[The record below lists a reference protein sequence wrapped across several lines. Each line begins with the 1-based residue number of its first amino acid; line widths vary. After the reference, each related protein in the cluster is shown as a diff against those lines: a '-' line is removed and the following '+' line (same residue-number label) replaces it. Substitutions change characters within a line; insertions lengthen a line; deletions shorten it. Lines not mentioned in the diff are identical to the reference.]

1 MARHTLRGQVNTLET
16 KRLILDDGMLTSG
29 HRVVEFHIFA
39 TNTTLGDDPACILGL
54 QANMG
59 GNWNAGDNRQIGWAS
74 QKTSPTEFLQSFSLL
89 DPDHIIIR
97 DLYIYNYSSHVANYL
112 IVTEPVELS
121 HDESVLQLIKERSQ
135 DDLR

>member
-1 MARHTLRGQVNTLET
+1 LET

-29 HRVVEFHIFA
+29 HRITEFHVWA
-39 TNTTLGDDPACILGL
+39 VSQASGDDPGCILGL

-59 GNWNAGDNRQIGWAS
+59 GDFDASDNRQIGWAS
-74 QKTSPTEFLQSFSLL
+74 QTTTATTREMKFSLI

-97 DLYIYNYSSHVANYL
+97 DLFIQNISNDLANYL
-112 IVTEPVELS
+112 VVIEPVSLNN
-121 HDESVLQLIKERSQ
+121 DQAVLQLIKERSQ